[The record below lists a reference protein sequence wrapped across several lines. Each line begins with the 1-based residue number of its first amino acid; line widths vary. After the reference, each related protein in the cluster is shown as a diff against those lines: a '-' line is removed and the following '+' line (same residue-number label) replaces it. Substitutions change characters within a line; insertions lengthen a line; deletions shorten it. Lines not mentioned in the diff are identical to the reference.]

1 MSSNEVEATFGRI
14 QPGVQVDIKRSNG
27 QTQHAIVSGVDLET
41 RTVSVTWS
49 EEGEIRGKELFLEDL
64 LTMNPQLATTNE
76 PANASQQPTH
86 QESLELPRP
95 DRTTDLVDS
104 HCNLGVQFRQ
114 WVNNHAS
121 LLATTTK
128 VNFDPNGYTNALGA
142 MINKNLEALL
152 TMQER
157 LRRFDDQ
164 N

>member
-1 MSSNEVEATFGRI
+1 
-14 QPGVQVDIKRSNG
+14 
-27 QTQHAIVSGVDLET
+27 
-41 RTVSVTWS
+41 
-49 EEGEIRGKELFLEDL
+49 
-64 LTMNPQLATTNE
+64 MNPQLATPNE
-76 PANASQQPTH
+76 PANASQQPTD

-104 HCNLGVQFRQ
+104 HRNLGMQFQQ

-121 LLATTTK
+121 PLATTTE

-142 MINKNLEALL
+142 MINENLEALL
-152 TMQER
+152 TMQEQ